1 MILQKDL
8 GIYISIT
15 NDIKIYSL
23 FDNTSRE
30 GLQIEFFVDLLLIT
44 YSSI

>member
-8 GIYISIT
+8 EYISIT
-15 NDIKIYSL
+15 NDIRIYSL

-30 GLQIEFFVDLLLIT
+30 GLQIEFL
-44 YSSI
+44 